1 MGKRDRVYTASGIQE
16 TANGTL
22 LPSMGLPAVSDKRSR
37 RFSDVQAGGTE
48 AASVRN
54 RRQNRFSNEQVAG
67 YSPEDWKR
75 NVAESAPTE
84 PEKPTLPQRDALD
97 TARRES
103 FRQRQEDPAEQLHIL
118 ENTLAVRQKQ
128 VEDLNRQLQETPVDR
143 YQGWWVET
151 KTPRQKLVE
160 ERDAAQQDRFALEEQ
175 IREKKKELYV
185 IPGAPE
191 ARMGEYDSVRGQARS
206 LTDSASL
213 LQQIYTSVNG
223 VLQMEQQEDI
233 DTQEASVRVKQAQ
246 NTLRQI
252 RSNVEYAQ
260 RYFQKQG
267 DAVSQTGANEMTTQ
281 LLSVVDELQTA
292 LEEADGWLVGKLDNK
307 AKEDSNWLWYHL
319 STLLDKTAL
328 GIFQFGD
335 NLLQFG
341 DMIAS
346 PFTEEPLFQDV
357 HESVNQERERL
368 ENILQYAGGLEQ
380 GLNTLAEV
388 TGGALPAAAAAVMT
402 GGTSMAGTSANAI
415 GGTSA
420 ALYGTAATGSLGQA
434 IGTSASSLASNPNF
448 WLSVLPV
455 TGSTY
460 AQAKEEGASDW
471 EAAATAVLNGILSG
485 AIEVGEMNVLPD
497 SVSRWLSGGI
507 QSLPNSTRGLLD
519 WVRSSVAEGN
529 EEVLQ
534 SMVQNALSKFV
545 YDRGRPVFST
555 TDETAIVNP
564 VRAGEEL
571 AVGAAVGGLLGLPQ
585 LNPASVVREIRTMSE
600 VSRLGAQVRQL
611 GTLDPLLEAANAEM
625 ASPRSRLLADEIQAQ
640 QERGVQPTD
649 AQIGTLGLSLLSD
662 ESAAGN
668 VSVPGASQGTAQAVS
683 SPSSAPVNQ
692 TTDFSKMAREVG
704 NATGRRIELVDSLD
718 NGMNGAYDP
727 QTGILYLSTNTRQ
740 PLLTVLGH
748 ELTHSIE
755 NASLYERLARYVQS
769 SIAFENALS
778 SLHTDLDTLI
788 DATVG
793 QYAEHGI
800 TLDRESAL
808 REIYAD
814 YIADTFF
821 QDEAAVRQLVQTDRS
836 LAQRIRDFIRRIRTR
851 LTGTAEQVELLRIEQ
866 LYRKALRE
874 SEAATST
881 GDMAASIQM
890 DSNRK
895 PYVQVDTDQ
904 HLFDDVP
911 ENEYPKIAEG
921 YIRSRFKGKILP
933 VAQDSAYVNGL
944 SAREYGHPANRRIA
958 SEVKNAKMRA
968 STELDNLLAVSEY
981 IGHASDDGRHKQ
993 ATGGW
998 DNYRTTFALDGH
1010 LFEGIVRVMNTD
1022 RGRLFYD
1029 IGQIKEISRN
1039 VGQTEPVSA
1048 AASGDLDKSVSRE
1061 AGAGT
1066 GPASHEETFSDTSLP
1081 QGENGVNTSIRE
1093 NASGMQETVSN
1104 AFHAA
1109 PDTDAPERQNDAKR
1123 GFAQGESD
1131 TRASIGQGDI
1141 LREWAERLQRYGP
1154 VRPEV
1159 EADRQVPAQI
1169 DENTRVSRG
1178 IGTAMGYSPLV
1189 TDEAVPAIQEAV
1201 LSGRG
1206 TYTAV
1211 SDAEA
1216 LRQARAIIRTKGAE
1230 SARRSF
1236 EEKLIADRRIT
1247 KTDIAVAELL
1257 VQEALSRGEYDTAAQ
1272 LLGDASVAAS
1282 QAGQTAQAVALLRK
1296 LTPEGRLQ
1304 TLQRNLDKMNDQF
1317 LYRENRATKH
1327 AQEILENKE
1336 QIANLEDQVHEGT
1349 LDRDSAM
1356 QRITQLQK
1364 EIARL
1369 GGGLELSQLQKELIL
1384 SQTDNAGMEQA
1395 VQQVSQQI
1403 AQAVPVTGVEKYNA
1417 WRFFSMLANPTTHIR
1432 NMLGNTSMGLT
1443 VMAKDIAAA
1452 TMEAAADTVAKVV
1465 GKDGITRTKSL
1476 RAFSPRER
1484 ARYHDLV
1491 EQQYLRLRED
1501 LQGDK
1506 KAGYLNKFLDDRKI
1520 FGDTKLEDVRKFAMD
1535 LLERE
1540 DGLFLKAH
1548 YREAMYQYLTANR
1561 VDPNTVSEAQLQ
1573 RANDYA
1579 IQEAQKATFRDASAL
1594 ASWLNRVSRKNKAAE
1609 IVIEGNLPFKKTPI
1623 NILKRGVEYSPLG
1636 LVNTVKNAVNMAR
1649 GKEGYNAARFID
1661 SLASTFT
1668 GSALTAIGAWLAS
1681 QGILTGLLGDD
1692 KEDDFK
1698 ILQGQQS
1705 YALNI
1710 GDTSYTIDWL
1720 SPDAMPLFVGVE
1732 IWNALQE
1739 KDEGLTFADATEAL
1753 SHMLEPMTQ
1762 MSMLQGLSG
1771 TLDSISNSDNK
1782 LTAFLSES
1790 LTSYLLQMLPTLG
1803 GKIGNII
1810 DDTRR
1815 QAYIDKNSPLP
1826 SDMQYALQQTMKKI
1840 PGASTALQPYI
1851 NEWGEEETEESV
1863 LTRILESLIS
1873 PGYASKLD
1881 SSEMEQELQRLYD
1894 ATGETGVLPSRPQKY
1909 FTVSG
1914 QRVDLTGDA
1923 YTQLAKVRGSTQKDI
1938 LTQLVES
1945 DLYLAMDDENRV
1957 KAVQRVY
1964 DYAAEVAKAEV
1975 AEVELSEFAQN
1986 AKNAKQKYGLSTAE
2000 YILFTQQKS
2009 GKKQPEVVKIIDG
2022 LPISS
2027 KDKDRLY
2034 TDIYAESTLDKNSIW

>member
-1 MGKRDRVYTASGIQE
+1 MS
-16 TANGTL
+16 
-22 LPSMGLPAVSDKRSR
+22 
-37 RFSDVQAGGTE
+37 
-48 AASVRN
+48 
-54 RRQNRFSNEQVAG
+54 
-67 YSPEDWKR
+67 
-75 NVAESAPTE
+75 
-84 PEKPTLPQRDALD
+84 
-97 TARRES
+97 
-103 FRQRQEDPAEQLHIL
+103 
-118 ENTLAVRQKQ
+118 
-128 VEDLNRQLQETPVDR
+128 
-143 YQGWWVET
+143 
-151 KTPRQKLVE
+151 
-160 ERDAAQQDRFALEEQ
+160 
-175 IREKKKELYV
+175 
-185 IPGAPE
+185 
-191 ARMGEYDSVRGQARS
+191 GQA
-206 LTDSASL
+206 
-213 LQQIYTSVNG
+213 
-223 VLQMEQQEDI
+223 
-233 DTQEASVRVKQAQ
+233 
-246 NTLRQI
+246 
-252 RSNVEYAQ
+252 
-260 RYFQKQG
+260 
-267 DAVSQTGANEMTTQ
+267 
-281 LLSVVDELQTA
+281 
-292 LEEADGWLVGKLDNK
+292 
-307 AKEDSNWLWYHL
+307 
-319 STLLDKTAL
+319 
-328 GIFQFGD
+328 
-335 NLLQFG
+335 
-341 DMIAS
+341 
-346 PFTEEPLFQDV
+346 
-357 HESVNQERERL
+357 
-368 ENILQYAGGLEQ
+368 
-380 GLNTLAEV
+380 
-388 TGGALPAAAAAVMT
+388 
-402 GGTSMAGTSANAI
+402 
-415 GGTSA
+415 
-420 ALYGTAATGSLGQA
+420 
-434 IGTSASSLASNPNF
+434 
-448 WLSVLPV
+448 
-455 TGSTY
+455 
-460 AQAKEEGASDW
+460 
-471 EAAATAVLNGILSG
+471 
-485 AIEVGEMNVLPD
+485 
-497 SVSRWLSGGI
+497 
-507 QSLPNSTRGLLD
+507 
-519 WVRSSVAEGN
+519 
-529 EEVLQ
+529 
-534 SMVQNALSKFV
+534 
-545 YDRGRPVFST
+545 
-555 TDETAIVNP
+555 
-564 VRAGEEL
+564 
-571 AVGAAVGGLLGLPQ
+571 
-585 LNPASVVREIRTMSE
+585 
-600 VSRLGAQVRQL
+600 
-611 GTLDPLLEAANAEM
+611 
-625 ASPRSRLLADEIQAQ
+625 
-640 QERGVQPTD
+640 
-649 AQIGTLGLSLLSD
+649 
-662 ESAAGN
+662 
-668 VSVPGASQGTAQAVS
+668 
-683 SPSSAPVNQ
+683 
-692 TTDFSKMAREVG
+692 
-704 NATGRRIELVDSLD
+704 
-718 NGMNGAYDP
+718 
-727 QTGILYLSTNTRQ
+727 
-740 PLLTVLGH
+740 
-748 ELTHSIE
+748 
-755 NASLYERLARYVQS
+755 
-769 SIAFENALS
+769 
-778 SLHTDLDTLI
+778 
-788 DATVG
+788 
-793 QYAEHGI
+793 
-800 TLDRESAL
+800 
-808 REIYAD
+808 
-814 YIADTFF
+814 
-821 QDEAAVRQLVQTDRS
+821 
-836 LAQRIRDFIRRIRTR
+836 
-851 LTGTAEQVELLRIEQ
+851 
-866 LYRKALRE
+866 
-874 SEAATST
+874 
-881 GDMAASIQM
+881 
-890 DSNRK
+890 
-895 PYVQVDTDQ
+895 
-904 HLFDDVP
+904 
-911 ENEYPKIAEG
+911 
-921 YIRSRFKGKILP
+921 
-933 VAQDSAYVNGL
+933 
-944 SAREYGHPANRRIA
+944 
-958 SEVKNAKMRA
+958 
-968 STELDNLLAVSEY
+968 
-981 IGHASDDGRHKQ
+981 
-993 ATGGW
+993 
-998 DNYRTTFALDGH
+998 
-1010 LFEGIVRVMNTD
+1010 
-1022 RGRLFYD
+1022 
-1029 IGQIKEISRN
+1029 
-1039 VGQTEPVSA
+1039 EPVSA
-1048 AASGDLDKSVSRE
+1048 ATSGNLDKSVSRE
-1061 AGAGT
+1061 AGTGT

-1093 NASGMQETVSN
+1093 NASGMQTGVSYAGNDLNRQNSHGILNIKDGGQNGRAQTVDGQAEAGGSAGISGSVIAGIDKGLETGLPPYNGRGDYRSSRIPLSEEVQENLRTKGITPLQLSPAQSAEQFYRDIGRAKQSNPYGAFVEQHSADEYAGMQLFTGENGQVGAAVTGDGNIVSVYKN
-1104 AFHAA
+1104 GDCHSRGAVSSLLLTALQNGGVKLDNFHGKLSQFYLQHGFIPVARTRFVDEFAPTDWNYKRDGRPDIIFWVHNGDTVEQVASRIGTYELLTAWDHVPLFDSYEAAAAYRDAVLRERHAA
-1109 PDTDAPERQNDAKR
+1109 ETGEALRSDSSAFGVNPDTDASEIQNDAKR

-1698 ILQGQQS
+1698 RLQGQQS

-1873 PGYASKLD
+1873 PGYASELD

-1894 ATGETGVLPSRPQKY
+1894 ATGETGVLPGRPQKY

-1975 AEVELSEFAQN
+1975 AEVELSEFAKN